1 MTYTAMLWRA
11 ETRALVALF
20 IVVLILSIGMVV
32 HALFGSAGVLTPMDS
47 ARRDI
52 VRVLVVGA
60 FFTVLYGA
68 PLYALA
74 LWKKFAA
81 WYVVFAIGVA
91 PGVVLLFLSPH
102 ESLLVLWIAGSGLAV
117 AFLTHLSL
125 RSNPTVERDAP
136 QAARPSP

>member
-1 MTYTAMLWRA
+1 MTYRAMLWRA

-32 HALFGSAGVLTPMDS
+32 HALLGPAGVLHPMDA
-47 ARRDI
+47 ARRDLTRI
-52 VRVLVVGA
+52 LLVGA

-74 LWKKFAA
+74 MWKKFAA
-81 WYVVFAIGVA
+81 WYVVFAIGVT
-91 PGVVLLFLSPH
+91 PGVVLLLLSPH
-102 ESLLVLWIAGSGLAV
+102 ERLLALWIAGSGLAV